1 MSTIVRIN
9 IILLVVLCFHF
20 MSYAEV
26 TPVADRTPVVRDA
39 IVKAI
44 EEVDAAVDVT
54 DAHLASIT
62 ALNLRNKDI
71 SELRSGDFSG
81 LTGLVDLNLYG
92 NKLSELPAGIFEGL
106 TALTTIRLSKNSV
119 DPLPFTVSLE
129 KVSDGQFRAV
139 APAGALFD
147 IVVPVTVTNGSITDG
162 ATAVTISRGNVASE
176 PLMVTRTSS
185 MTDAATVD
193 IGTLPSLPRNHYGY
207 ALVKSD
213 VLPLAVI
220 SSINT
225 APVFTDST
233 PVSTPMFTEGVRTAR
248 MVPENTDAGINIGTP
263 VTATD
268 ADTDVLTYSLSGPDV
283 SAFDIDTTTGQLKTK
298 AALDYE
304 TKTQYTVTITASD
317 GTLTGTITVA
327 INVTDVDE
335 VVTFDPPI
343 APEPPTTNTAPA
355 FSEGDRTAR
364 VVPEN
369 TDAGVNIGTPV
380 SATDTENDVLTY
392 TLSGPNASTFDID
405 STTGQLRTKVAL
417 DYETKRIY
425 SVTINVADEAL
436 SDTIV
441 VIIGVIDVNDTPISA
456 GFVPVA
462 ERTPQ
467 VRDAIVAAVS
477 NVAAAS
483 DVTESQVA
491 SITSLNLRTKGIT
504 SLKTGDF
511 SGMASLSNLNLFGN
525 QLRRAPVGLF
535 NRLTALTTLRLSG
548 NAINPFPLIVSL
560 QQVSHSEFRAV
571 IPSGAPFNVVI
582 PIRVTDGSLRGGI
595 TAVTIPQG
603 SVVSAPFTVD
613 GTAAKV
619 AFGTLPE
626 IPRNHYGYTLT
637 QSTIYYRTPQVAE
650 AIIKAVGVNDS
661 SEVTGFDLATIT
673 SLDLGSMDITSLK
686 VDDFAGMISLQTL
699 NIADNKLTTL
709 PARIFSN
716 LTALASLHLEGNN
729 IETLPSDAFEG
740 LTFLWTLSLTGNE
753 LTDLSGDIFDGI
765 PNIRNLYLSNN
776 KLTALPVGIFE
787 GLTQIKQLQ
796 MNGNAVA
803 PVPIPVSLQKVGT
816 MFKAV
821 VPTGAPF
828 DIVLPIKIT
837 NGTTSNGANM
847 MTIPIGKSESLSF
860 TVTRTAGT
868 IDAVTADIEVLP
880 KLPTS
885 HNGYAFAKGIALPLE
900 IIKSLNSPPIFT
912 EGADTTRSIR
922 ENTAAGQNV
931 GDAVKATDRNTADTL
946 TYTLGGTD
954 AAAFTV
960 DSTTGQLK
968 TKASLDYET
977 KDSYTVMLTVSD
989 GKLTSVITLAIRV
1002 SDVNEAPTFT
1012 DGTSITREIAENTAT
1027 GENIGAVITATD
1039 PDNDTLTYTL
1049 GGTDASA
1056 FTIDTATGQLKTSA
1070 ALDYETKTSYSV
1082 TITASDGTDT
1092 ATIDVTIN
1100 VSDVTENRVPTFT
1113 AGTSTTRSVAENTD
1127 SGIDIGS
1134 PVSATDADNDT
1145 LTYSLGGTDASS
1157 FSIES
1162 TTGQLQTSAAL
1173 DYETATS
1180 YTVTVSVSD
1189 GNGGTDS
1196 ITVTINVTNV
1206 DETPANNAPVFTDG
1220 TSATRSVPENT
1231 PSGRNIGNAVG
1242 ATDADTGDTLTYS
1255 LTGTDANSFDIVT
1268 TSGQLQTKNPLDYE
1282 NKQRY
1287 KVTVQVY
1294 DGNNGTDS
1302 ITVTINVTN
1311 VDETRTNNTK
1321 DRSVKVKEAIV
1332 AAVPSVSSAENVT
1345 EAHLAAITSLYISM
1359 GEDGVLQ
1366 AGDFDGLTG
1375 LTDLTISE
1383 LDSFPSGIFDNLTA
1397 LETLDL
1403 YDSYF
1408 ESFPS
1413 GIFDKLTALTYLDLG
1428 YGAFTSLPS
1437 GLFDKLTALETL
1449 YLNEGS
1455 FDSLPSDVFDKLT
1468 ALTDLDLSEGY
1479 FDSLPSDVFDKL
1491 TALETL
1497 DLSKGYFDS
1506 LPSGIFDKLTALT
1519 DLDLSEGYFD
1529 SFPSGIFD
1537 KLTALETLYLNGG
1550 YFDSLPSGLF
1560 DNLTSLT
1567 YLDLYYHFL
1576 TTLPSG
1582 IFDNLTA
1589 LETLDLSA
1597 GYLDSLP
1604 SGIFDNLTSLT
1615 YLDLR
1620 GNFLDIPAL
1629 QAGGFF
1635 SELSP
1640 SATILTSDQGAPG
1653 AQAADIAVPESTSLL
1668 QNYPNPFNPETWI
1681 PYQLAE
1687 PAEVTLTI
1695 YDARGVV
1702 VRTLNLGLK
1711 SAGVYV
1717 SRSRAAHWDGRNSV
1731 GEQVAAGLYF
1741 YTFTIGDFNATR
1753 KMVIRK

>member
-1 MSTIVRIN
+1 
-9 IILLVVLCFHF
+9 
-20 MSYAEV
+20 MSYADV
-26 TPVADRTPVVRDA
+26 TPVADRTAAVRDA

-44 EEVDAAVDVT
+44 EGVDAAVDVT

-62 ALNLRNKDI
+62 VLNLRNKDI
-71 SELRSGDFSG
+71 SELKTGDFSG

-92 NKLSELPAGIFEGL
+92 NKLSDLPAGIFEGL

-147 IVVPVTVTNGSITDG
+147 IVVPVTVTNGSITGG

-233 PVSTPMFTEGVRTAR
+233 PVFTEGVRTAR

-317 GTLTGTITVA
+317 GTLTGTITVT

-335 VVTFDPPI
+335 VGTVDPPI

-355 FSEGDRTAR
+355 FLEGDRTAR
-364 VVPEN
+364 IVPEN
-369 TDAGVNIGTPV
+369 TDAGINIGTPV
-380 SATDTENDVLTY
+380 TATDADTDVLTY
-392 TLSGPNASTFDID
+392 SLSGPDVSAFDID
-405 STTGQLRTKVAL
+405 TATGQLKTKVPL
-417 DYETKRIY
+417 DYETKRVY
-425 SVTINVADEAL
+425 FVTITVADEAL
-436 SDTIV
+436 SDTIA
-441 VIIGVIDVNDTPISA
+441 VIISVIDVNDTPISV

-462 ERTPQ
+462 DRTPQ
-467 VRDAIVAAVS
+467 VRDAIVAAVP

-483 DVTESQVA
+483 DITESQVA
-491 SITSLNLRTKGIT
+491 SITSLDLRSKGIT

-525 QLRRAPVGLF
+525 QLRRVPVGLF
-535 NRLTALTTLRLSG
+535 NRLTALTTLRLGG
-548 NAINPFPLIVSL
+548 NAINPLPLIVSL
-560 QQVSHSEFRAV
+560 QQVSNSEFRAV
-571 IPSGAPFNVVI
+571 IPSGAPFNVVL
-582 PIRVTDGSLRGGI
+582 PIRVTDDSRRGGI
-595 TAVTIPQG
+595 TVVTIPQG
-603 SVVSAPFTVD
+603 SVGSVPFTVD
-613 GTAAKV
+613 GTSAKV
-619 AFGTLPE
+619 SFGTLPE
-626 IPRNHYGYTLT
+626 IPRNHHGYTLT
-637 QSTIYYRTPQVAE
+637 QSAIYYRTPQVAE
-650 AIIKAVGVNDS
+650 AILKAVGVNDPS
-661 SEVTGFDLATIT
+661 AVTDTDIALIT
-673 SLDLGSMDITSLK
+673 HLDLEGMDITSLR

-753 LTDLSGDIFDGI
+753 LTHLSGDIFDRI

-787 GLTQIKQLQ
+787 GLTQLKQLQ
-796 MNGNAVA
+796 MNGNSVD
-803 PVPIPVSLQKVGT
+803 PLPIPVSLQKVGT
-816 MFKAV
+816 MLKAV

-828 DIVLPIKIT
+828 NIVLPIKIT
-837 NGTTSNGANM
+837 NGTMSDGANT

-900 IIKSLNSPPIFT
+900 IIKPLNSPPIFT
-912 EGADTTRSIR
+912 EGTNTTRSIR
-922 ENTAAGQNV
+922 ENTAAGQNI
-931 GDAVKATDRNTADTL
+931 GDAVKATDRDTADTL

-968 TKASLDYET
+968 TEASLDYET

-989 GKLTSVITLAIRV
+989 GKLTSVITVAIRV

-1012 DGTSITREIAENTAT
+1012 DGTSITREIAENTAA

-1049 GGTDASA
+1049 GGTDAAA
-1056 FTIDTATGQLKTSA
+1056 FKIDTATGQLKTSA

-1082 TITASDGTDT
+1082 TITVSDGTDT
-1092 ATIDVTIN
+1092 ATIAVTIN
-1100 VSDVTENRVPTFT
+1100 VSDATENRVPTFT

-1134 PVSATDADNDT
+1134 PVSATDADTDT
-1145 LTYSLGGTDASS
+1145 LTYSLGGTNEAS
-1157 FSIES
+1157 FSINS
-1162 TTGQLQTSAAL
+1162 TTGQLQTKAAL
-1173 DYETATS
+1173 DYEQKNS
-1180 YTVTVSVSD
+1180 YEVTVSVSD
-1189 GNGGTDS
+1189 GRGGNDS

-1206 DETPANNAPVFTDG
+1206 N
-1220 TSATRSVPENT
+1220 
-1231 PSGRNIGNAVG
+1231 
-1242 ATDADTGDTLTYS
+1242 
-1255 LTGTDANSFDIVT
+1255 
-1268 TSGQLQTKNPLDYE
+1268 
-1282 NKQRY
+1282 
-1287 KVTVQVY
+1287 
-1294 DGNNGTDS
+1294 
-1302 ITVTINVTN
+1302 
-1311 VDETRTNNTK
+1311 ETRTNPPATQITPVK
-1321 DRSVKVKEAIV
+1321 DRSNKAKNAIV
-1332 AAVPSVSSAENVT
+1332 SAVPSVSRAEDVT
-1345 EAHLAAITSLYISM
+1345 EAHLAAITSLDISM

-1408 ESFPS
+1408 GSFPS
-1413 GIFDKLTALTYLDLG
+1413 GLFDKLTALTYLDLG
-1428 YGAFTSLPS
+1428 YGAFTTLPS

-1455 FDSLPSDVFDKLT
+1455 FDSFPSDIFDKLT
-1468 ALTDLDLSEGY
+1468 ALETLDLSEGY
-1479 FDSLPSDVFDKL
+1479 FDSLPSGL
-1491 TALETL
+1491 
-1497 DLSKGYFDS
+1497 
-1506 LPSGIFDKLTALT
+1506 FDKLTALT
-1519 DLDLSEGYFD
+1519 YLDLSEGYFD

-1560 DNLTSLT
+1560 DYLTSLT

-1576 TTLPSG
+1576 ETLPSG

-1589 LETLDLSA
+1589 LETLDLSY
-1597 GYLDSLP
+1597 GYLESLP

-1615 YLDLR
+1615 YLDLS

-1635 SELSP
+1635 SKLSP

-1653 AQAADIAVPESTSLL
+1653 AQTADIDVPKSTSLL